1 VEWETSSDPLS
12 LKGNS
17 VNIDIRPL
25 GIMIAA
31 LLTSTSLPVHAAKPT
46 APAECAALPTHAQ
59 LQNALVLARKA
70 NNAGFNLEMWGTV
83 VSRSGTV
90 CAVAFTGKGLG
101 DQWPGSRAIS
111 AQKAYT
117 ANAFS
122 LPGLALATANLY
134 SAVQPGGS
142 LFGLQ
147 ESNPVNPALAMQ
159 GPVSAWGQ
167 PNDPLVGQRMGGINV
182 FGGGLALYNN
192 QGVLLGAVGVSG
204 DSSCADHAVA
214 WRTRNNL
221 KLDYVPSGVGPGGV
235 DQIAYQGDWKQ
246 PHCIKADLEDAVVRA
261 LPATSAR

>member
-1 VEWETSSDPLS
+1 MTAYA
-12 LKGNS
+12 
-17 VNIDIRPL
+17 RPL
-25 GIMIAA
+25 AITIAA
-31 LLTSTSLPVHAAKPT
+31 LLMSTSLTAQAAKP
-46 APAECAALPTHAQ
+46 AASADCAALPNHAQ
-59 LQNALVLARKA
+59 LRDALVAARKTD
-70 NNAGFNLEMWGTV
+70 NAGFNLEMWGAV

-147 ESNPVNPALAMQ
+147 ESNPVSPAVAMQ
-159 GPVSAWGQ
+159 GPVTAWGQ

-182 FGGGLALYNN
+182 FGGGLALYSE
-192 QGVLLGAVGVSG
+192 QGALLGAVGVSG
-204 DSSCADHAVA
+204 DSSCADHAIA

-221 KLDYVPSGVGPGGV
+221 KLDHVPAGVGPGGV

-246 PHCIKADLEDAVVRA
+246 PHCVQADQEDAVVRA
-261 LPATSAR
+261 LPATRAQQVRR

>member
-1 VEWETSSDPLS
+1 MSARRIKLS
-12 LKGNS
+12 IPVAVTTMVLF
-17 VNIDIRPL
+17 
-25 GIMIAA
+25 
-31 LLTSTSLPVHAAKPT
+31 TSLTAHAAKPVGPT
-46 APAECAALPTHAQ
+46 DCAGLPTHAQ
-59 LQNALVLARKA
+59 LRDALVAAR
-70 NNAGFNLEMWGTV
+70 NTDNAGFNLEMWGTV
-83 VSRSGTV
+83 VARSGTV

-147 ESNPVNPALAMQ
+147 ESNPVNPAVALQ
-159 GPVSAWGQ
+159 GPVAAWGQ

-182 FGGGLALYNN
+182 FGGGLAMYSE

-204 DSSCADHAVA
+204 DSSCADHAIA
-214 WRTRNNL
+214 WRTRNHL
-221 KLDYVPSGVGPGGV
+221 KLDYVPGGVGPGGV

-246 PHCIKADLEDAVVRA
+246 PHCIKAELEDAVVRA
-261 LPATSAR
+261 LPATRVKQAAR

>member
-1 VEWETSSDPLS
+1 MT
-12 LKGNS
+12 KN
-17 VNIDIRPL
+17 IRPL
-25 GIMIAA
+25 TCAFAA
-31 LLTSTSLPVHAAKPT
+31 LLMSASLTAQAA
-46 APAECAALPTHAQ
+46 APAAAPSECSTLPTHAQ
-59 LQNALVLARKA
+59 LREALVAARKTD
-70 NNAGFNLEMWGTV
+70 NAGFNLDMWGSV

-90 CAVAFTGKGLG
+90 CAVAFTGKELG

-147 ESNPVNPALAMQ
+147 ESNPVNPAVAMQ
-159 GPVSAWGQ
+159 GPVKAWGQ

-182 FGGGLALYNN
+182 FGGGLALYDER
-192 QGVLLGAVGVSG
+192 GALLGAVGVSG
-204 DSSCADHAVA
+204 DSSCADHAIA
-214 WRTRNNL
+214 WRTRNKL
-221 KLDYVPSGVGPGGV
+221 KLDYVPAGVGPGGV

-246 PHCIKADLEDAVVRA
+246 PHCIQANLEDAVVSA
-261 LPATSAR
+261 LPATRVKRVSR

>member
-1 VEWETSSDPLS
+1 MTVRT
-12 LKGNS
+12 LKLAIPVG
-17 VNIDIRPL
+17 
-25 GIMIAA
+25 
-31 LLTSTSLPVHAAKPT
+31 LTTLVMATSLSAHAAKPVAT
-46 APAECAALPTHAQ
+46 TECTALPSHTQ
-59 LQNALVLARKA
+59 LRDALVAARKA
-70 NNAGFNLEMWGTV
+70 DNAGFNLDMWGAV
-83 VSRSGTV
+83 VARSGTV
-90 CAVAFTGKGLG
+90 CAVAFTGKSVG

-147 ESNPVNPALAMQ
+147 ESNPVNPAIALQ
-159 GPVSAWGQ
+159 GPVAAWGQ

-182 FGGGLALYNN
+182 FGGGLALYNE
-192 QGVLLGAVGVSG
+192 QGALLGAVGVSG
-204 DSSCADHAVA
+204 DSSCADHAIA

-246 PHCIKADLEDAVVRA
+246 PHCIKGEMEDTVVRT
-261 LPATSAR
+261 LPSTRRKQASR

>member
-1 VEWETSSDPLS
+1 MTLDV
-12 LKGNS
+12 
-17 VNIDIRPL
+17 RPVA
-25 GIMIAA
+25 IAIAA
-31 LLTSTSLPVHAAKPT
+31 LVMSAGLTAHAAKPVT
-46 APAECAALPTHAQ
+46 PSDCAALPSHAQ
-59 LQNALVLARKA
+59 LHDALVAARKA
-70 NNAGFNLEMWGTV
+70 DNAGFNLEMWGAV

-101 DQWPGSRAIS
+101 DQWPGSRAIA

-147 ESNPVNPALAMQ
+147 ESNPVNPSVAMQ
-159 GPVSAWGQ
+159 GPVAAWGQ

-182 FGGGLALYNN
+182 FGGGLALYDD
-192 QGVLLGAVGVSG
+192 QGALLGAVGVSG
-204 DSSCADHAVA
+204 DSSCADHAIA

-221 KLDYVPSGVGPGGV
+221 KLDHVPGGVGPGGV

-246 PHCIKADLEDAVVRA
+246 AHCVQADKEDAVVRA
-261 LPATSAR
+261 LPATRAKRVAR

>member
-1 VEWETSSDPLS
+1 MSARTPKLAIPVAIPIAITTLLVSAS
-12 LKGNS
+12 LT
-17 VNIDIRPL
+17 
-25 GIMIAA
+25 A
-31 LLTSTSLPVHAAKPT
+31 HAAKPVT
-46 APAECAALPTHAQ
+46 PTECAALPTHSQ
-59 LQNALVLARKA
+59 LRDALVAARKA
-70 NNAGFNLEMWGTV
+70 DNAGFNLEMWGAV
-83 VSRSGTV
+83 VARSGTV

-147 ESNPVNPALAMQ
+147 ESNPVNSAVALQ
-159 GPVSAWGQ
+159 GPVAAWGQ
-167 PNDPLVGQRMGGINV
+167 TNDPLVGQRMGGINV
-182 FGGGLALYNN
+182 FGGGLAMYSE
-192 QGVLLGAVGVSG
+192 QGALLGAVGVSG
-204 DSSCADHAVA
+204 DSSCADHAIA

-221 KLDYVPSGVGPGGV
+221 KLDHVPGGVGPGGV

-246 PHCIKADLEDAVVRA
+246 PHCIQADQEDAVVRT
-261 LPATSAR
+261 LPATRIKQMSR

>member
-1 VEWETSSDPLS
+1 MTAPTR
-12 LKGNS
+12 S
-17 VNIDIRPL
+17 VAL
-25 GIMIAA
+25 TIAA
-31 LLTSTSLPVHAAKPT
+31 LLMSTSLTVQAAS
-46 APAECAALPTHAQ
+46 PAAAQSECATLPTHAQ
-59 LQNALVLARKA
+59 LRDALLAARKA
-70 NNAGFNLEMWGTV
+70 DNAGFNLDMWGAV

-90 CAVAFTGKGLG
+90 CAVAFTGKELG

-147 ESNPVNPALAMQ
+147 ESNPVNTAVAMQ
-159 GPVSAWGQ
+159 GPVKAWGQ

-182 FGGGLALYNN
+182 FGGGLALYDSK
-192 QGVLLGAVGVSG
+192 GALLGAVGVSG
-204 DSSCADHAVA
+204 DSSCADHAIA

-221 KLDYVPSGVGPGGV
+221 KLDHVPGGVGPGGV

-246 PHCIKADLEDAVVRA
+246 PHCIQADLEDAVVRT
-261 LPATSAR
+261 LPATRIKQMSR

>member
-1 VEWETSSDPLS
+1 MTARTLKLAIPTVITTLVMTAS
-12 LKGNS
+12 LTAH
-17 VNIDIRPL
+17 
-25 GIMIAA
+25 AA
-31 LLTSTSLPVHAAKPT
+31 EAVAPTECASLPSHT
-46 APAECAALPTHAQ
+46 Q
-59 LQNALVLARKA
+59 LRDALVVARKTD
-70 NNAGFNLEMWGTV
+70 NAGFNLEMWGV
-83 VSRSGTV
+83 VVARSGTV

-147 ESNPVNPALAMQ
+147 ESNPVNAAVALQ
-159 GPVSAWGQ
+159 GPVAAWGQ

-182 FGGGLALYNN
+182 FGGGLAMYSE
-192 QGVLLGAVGVSG
+192 QGVLVGALGVSG
-204 DSSCADHAVA
+204 DSSCADHAIA
-214 WRTRNNL
+214 WRTRNHL
-221 KLDYVPSGVGPGGV
+221 KLDYVPGGVGPGGV

-261 LPATSAR
+261 LPATRTKQAVR